1 MLNLSVMGVVHT
13 NGRKA
18 EETAGPSSA
27 WRDVSFLA
35 GELPHRGGITENER
49 RAAEYLDRRFKE
61 YTPLVQIEDFYSTDA
76 YPYVFAMYYAEFLF
90 VGLIAILWPW
100 IALIYGLVV
109 FLLYMAEFTGY
120 SSMGRF
126 LPHYETQNVTA
137 RFPCAKADRL
147 IVVTANYDS
156 PKAYPWTAPGAVRKL
171 RLRHLLLVAAM
182 VIVLVSCGAQGLSV
196 IGDELPRFDLAAR
209 GIAVG
214 VLLLGAAVLF
224 NGARN
229 AMFTP
234 GANNNASGCAVL
246 LELAER
252 IKETPLASTE
262 VLLVATG
269 SKEMWLS
276 GMRQL
281 FRGLEAD
288 KKSLFFLNVTGVG
301 AGQLRYVS
309 GEGMLHVYG
318 AGKTLMAAAQH
329 EGPVHAARPI
339 VWRGLPTDAA
349 IPLARGYEAIT
360 VMATGPDDLPVAW
373 NSDEDAPGKID
384 IDVLTRSTRFV
395 EAILRRMDTGNAA

>member
-1 MLNLSVMGVVHT
+1 MGVVHT
-13 NGRKA
+13 NGREA
-18 EETAGPSSA
+18 VEAAGPSSS
-27 WRDVSFLA
+27 WRDLSYLA

-76 YPYVFAMYYAEFLF
+76 YPYIFAMYYAEFLF
-90 VGLIAILWPW
+90 VGVIAMFWPW
-100 IALIYGLVV
+100 IALIYGLII

-137 RFPCAKADRL
+137 RFPSAKADRL

-156 PKAYPWTAPGAVRKL
+156 PKAYPWTAPGAVRRL
-171 RLRHLLLVAAM
+171 RLRHLVLVGAM
-182 VIVLVSCGAQGLSV
+182 VMVLVSCGAQGLHV
-196 IGDELPRFDLAAR
+196 IGDDFPRVDLAAR
-209 GIAVG
+209 GVG
-214 VLLLGAAVLF
+214 VAVLLVGAATLF

-229 AMFTP
+229 APFTS

-246 LELAER
+246 LELAAR
-252 IKETPLASTE
+252 FKESPLGSTE

-269 SKEMWLS
+269 AKEMWLS

-281 FRGLEAD
+281 FSGLKVD
-288 KKSLFFLNVTGVG
+288 KKALFFVNVTGVG

-309 GEGMLHVYG
+309 GEGMLHVYS
-318 AGKTLMAAAQH
+318 AGKTLTAAAQH
-329 EGPVHAARPI
+329 EGPAYAARPI

-349 IPLARGYEAIT
+349 IPMARGYEAIT
-360 VMATGPDDLPVAW
+360 VMATGPDDFPVAW
-373 NSDEDAPGKID
+373 NSDDDAPGRLD
-384 IDVLTRSTRFV
+384 ADVLLRSARFV
-395 EAILRRMDTGNAA
+395 ESILRRMDAGDAA